1 MFTNRIIIVFGTSFM
16 MFTYSTEVFF
26 GGGGG
31 CGGPLDLYTP
41 TKLII
46 GYSKQLG
53 IDRWSFIMFIVHC

>member
-1 MFTNRIIIVFGTSFM
+1 M

-53 IDRWSFIMFIVHC
+53 IDRWSFFMFIVRC